1 MGAEQ
6 STLVSSEH
14 LEVFQRNGVV
24 CLRQVFDQKWLDL
37 VAVGIAR
44 NLSAPSAYAQHLK
57 AGGDTGRFFGAYC
70 NWHRIQEFR
79 AFVYDSPAAALAAQ
93 LMSSEKVIFY
103 HEHLLIKEPGT
114 QKETPWHHD
123 QPYYPIDGWQACSM
137 WMPLDPV
144 PRTTCVQFVKGSHRW
159 GRWFVPRNFNDGRN
173 YPFKDPCERHSAGAR
188 FETVPDIAG
197 HREDY
202 DLLSWDLTPGDC
214 LVFHMRTLHGALG
227 NPSLTTSRRVLA
239 TRWVGDDARFTE
251 RPWEI
256 SPPITGGLR
265 PGEHM
270 ACEEFPVVWPRG

>member
-57 AGGDTGRFFGAYC
+57 AGGDTGRFFGDYC

-159 GRWFVPRNFNDGRN
+159 G
-173 YPFKDPCERHSAGAR
+173 A
-188 FETVPDIAG
+188 
-197 HREDY
+197 
-202 DLLSWDLTPGDC
+202 
-214 LVFHMRTLHGALG
+214 LVRATQLQRRAQLPVQGSVRAALG
-227 NPSLTTSRRVLA
+227 RSPVR
-239 TRWVGDDARFTE
+239 D
-251 RPWEI
+251 RPRYC
-256 SPPITGGLR
+256 G
-265 PGEHM
+265 
-270 ACEEFPVVWPRG
+270 APRGL